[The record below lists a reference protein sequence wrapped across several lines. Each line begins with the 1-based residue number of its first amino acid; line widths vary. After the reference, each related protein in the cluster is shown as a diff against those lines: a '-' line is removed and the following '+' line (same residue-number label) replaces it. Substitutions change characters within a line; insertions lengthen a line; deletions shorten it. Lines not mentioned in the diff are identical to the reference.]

1 MKKPGLLLLLL
12 AGVIASLSVL
22 WPFGPGGE
30 EPVSLDVVPAI
41 TDRISIVWAG
51 DTMLGDHGLP
61 VLEERG
67 YDWPL
72 EGVAMLLDA
81 DVVIVNAETAIT
93 TTVDPLLPLKRFS
106 YASDPLMV
114 PALAEAGVDVLGL
127 ANNHALDQGPNG
139 LADTNQHAEA
149 FGLVTFGAGQD
160 EGHAERPLL
169 IRADGIT
176 IGVVGLGK
184 NYGATVTAS
193 PQQAGTVPFSIG
205 SIARGYELAKASG
218 ADVVVGYVHWGE
230 NYQSDPTA
238 QQLSDA
244 QKFADVGYDLVIGHG
259 PHVFQ
264 MAAMVDSMPV
274 LYSLG
279 NFVFTTRGSLFTDD
293 TGYGLVVR
301 TDFTRDGL
309 VDLTVT
315 CIVTDN
321 KKVDYQP
328 RECDPD
334 EADAVL
340 AEVDLANL
348 AVGP

>member
-12 AGVIASLSVL
+12 AGVIASLAVL
-22 WPFGPGGE
+22 WPAGAGGE
-30 EPVSLDVVPAI
+30 KPVELDVVPAVA
-41 TDRISIVWAG
+41 DRLSIVWAG
-51 DTMLGDHGLP
+51 DTMLGEHALP
-61 VLEERG
+61 ALEERG

-72 EGVAMLLDA
+72 EDVAMLLNG
-81 DVVIVNAETAIT
+81 DVVIINAETVIT
-93 TTVDPLLPLKRFS
+93 TTLDPFVPSKMYS

-127 ANNHALDQGPNG
+127 ANNHAMDHGPNG
-139 LADTNQHAEA
+139 LADTSRHAEA
-149 FGLVTFGAGQD
+149 SGLVTFGAGQD

-169 IRADGIT
+169 IQAGDLT

-184 NYGATVTAS
+184 RYGATVTAS
-193 PQQAGTVPFSIG
+193 PQQAGTVSFSSG
-205 SIARGYELAKASG
+205 SIARGYALAKESG

-230 NYQSDPTA
+230 NYQSDLTA
-238 QQLSDA
+238 QQLSEA

-259 PHVFQ
+259 PHVHQ
-264 MAAMVDSMPV
+264 VAAMIGSMPV
-274 LYSLG
+274 FYSLG
-279 NFVFTTRGSLFTDD
+279 NFVFTTRGSYADD
-293 TGYGLVVR
+293 NGYGLVVR

-309 VDLTVT
+309 VDLAVT

-328 RECDPD
+328 SECDPD

-340 AEVDLANL
+340 AGVGVARL
-348 AVGP
+348 AVVP